1 MAGFVQSEDLMSDVE
16 PLPASLPPTP
26 SASLRPKGRDAAL
39 ESRRQ
44 NLTQSWPSS
53 PYSSFASCG
62 DVTARLYSSLQK
74 SREAEAQAHRSVDR
88 QTAGEHG
95 GRRPP
100 VPGDAAPL
108 DAPRETC
115 ARTRPSL
122 ASSNQGLSFAS
133 LAAAPGVWE
142 ERSSGTLPSS
152 APGSDAAASGFCRQP
167 QVRAGR
173 SGQLVAGGDLELL
186 AREMEQKLQVGVET
200 STAMVKNGTRCISD
214 METVRSHLQTILKGS
229 ADPPHRGSLAPVSLA
244 LQQQEEEEEGGDD
257 DSFESDST
265 ASLLNARPLQEE
277 SSPPLSVSGLEG
289 LFPRYSRLHADR
301 TGLPPQPLSSS
312 SGQILRDSVEKERTR
327 RRHCEKQIQNLHNK
341 TLELQQQ
348 LALAV
353 SADRKKDIMIEQLDK
368 TLAKVVE
375 GWKKHEAEKNDAV
388 KRLQEEKEAAERA
401 QAEQQKVLVQFEE
414 SLAQAVE
421 AMALE
426 QKQAE
431 QLQKEKLL
439 LGEQLA
445 GLQRQVE
452 EESQRGRALQAE
464 LEEAGRARLL
474 AERQGEAVRDTLG
487 EQRDAW
493 ARRERELEER
503 LAQQEA
509 DFSRQ
514 LQTEKER
521 RERESQRVQDSHQ
534 VLLSV
539 QAEVQ
544 RLETELETAQRDRDT
559 LRMEMSLAEA
569 RFETHRLKMESEL
582 KISLEQQVTERL
594 ASLHQEHAEQACV
607 LRDQHRKQIMELSAH
622 QQSELSNQLSQFR
635 AELQE
640 REERHRR
647 ITEEY
652 EMRLVKS
659 QEEISELQ
667 AGKRKAESQ
676 RTDLVKRLQSMM
688 QSHWNEAH
696 KVLMTQNSP
705 QTGRLKQMEDHGAD
719 QPLFLS
725 QPKSS
730 GRQELRDRGSDNC
743 DSGFP
748 SALSCTT
755 SELKGAP
762 QGSLGERQEGS
773 AGRTG
778 PQDQQPGWGSKEQRR
793 GREPPGEVGENR
805 SSYQNLRES
814 QSSQNAFPRAV
825 PLQAVIQLTSQRP
838 PSDSS
843 DPQPPPRGFSI
854 NQRSNAQQPPPPHQ
868 PPPPADAPS
877 FLPPPQADLSSFF
890 HSSFLSSQGF
900 SPLEP
905 QLDETALTALGF
917 HRDEVAE
924 HPLAEERGE
933 GSGQRGHSLGTSL
946 DSSSSK
952 HSELQ
957 HYIHMLLDRSPG
969 EPLESRP
976 LDSEEPPNSH
986 SASQYPQYTQ
996 HPQQGG
1002 SPVLRARS
1010 TGLWDRVRPA
1020 PTGQSAVQKIKIPAA
1035 APSQR
1040 STEQNQPPPS
1050 TAGRGAEEGVLSPK
1064 QIGELSR
1071 LLGQYQGH
1079 PGKGVPPVEELYTYL
1094 RGVEPNRQIE
1104 ARVGSAAERR
1114 NLDQKVNHT
1123 VKKELVPSQSAP
1135 SQRRTIASRPGS
1147 EKSQPKPG
1155 KKLGN
1160 QNQGSAKGSSWR

>member
-301 TGLPPQPLSSS
+301 TGLPPQPPSSS

-487 EQRDAW
+487 EQRDVW

-594 ASLHQEHAEQACV
+594 ASLHQEHAEQASV

-705 QTGRLKQMEDHGAD
+705 QTGRLKQMEGHVAD

-748 SALSCTT
+748 AALSCTT

-793 GREPPGEVGENR
+793 GREPPGEVGENK

-825 PLQAVIQLTSQRP
+825 PLQA
-838 PSDSS
+838 
-843 DPQPPPRGFSI
+843 
-854 NQRSNAQQPPPPHQ
+854 
-868 PPPPADAPS
+868 
-877 FLPPPQADLSSFF
+877 ADLSSFF

-946 DSSSSK
+946 GTSLDSSSSK

-986 SASQYPQYTQ
+986 SASQ

-1094 RGVEPNRQIE
+1094 RGVEPNR
-1104 ARVGSAAERR
+1104 
-1114 NLDQKVNHT
+1114 
-1123 VKKELVPSQSAP
+1123 
-1135 SQRRTIASRPGS
+1135 
-1147 EKSQPKPG
+1147 
-1155 KKLGN
+1155 
-1160 QNQGSAKGSSWR
+1160 

>member
-53 PYSSFASCG
+53 PYSSSASCVE
-62 DVTARLYSSLQK
+62 VTARLYSSLQK
-74 SREAEAQAHRSVDR
+74 CREAEAQADRS
-88 QTAGEHG
+88 
-95 GRRPP
+95 
-100 VPGDAAPL
+100 
-108 DAPRETC
+108 ETC

-122 ASSNQGLSFAS
+122 ASSNRASSFAS
-133 LAAAPGVWE
+133 LAAAPG
-142 ERSSGTLPSS
+142 
-152 APGSDAAASGFCRQP
+152 
-167 QVRAGR
+167 
-173 SGQLVAGGDLELL
+173 
-186 AREMEQKLQVGVET
+186 
-200 STAMVKNGTRCISD
+200 
-214 METVRSHLQTILKGS
+214 
-229 ADPPHRGSLAPVSLA
+229 GSLAPVSLA
-244 LQQQEEEEEGGDD
+244 LQQQEEEGGDD

-301 TGLPPQPLSSS
+301 TGLPSS

-368 TLAKVVE
+368 VGSADPTLAKVVE

-426 QKQAE
+426 QKQAGH
-431 QLQKEKLL
+431 LQKEKLL
-439 LGEQLA
+439 LGEELA

-452 EESQRGRALQAE
+452 EQRQRGRALQAE

-559 LRMEMSLAEA
+559 LSMEMSLAEGEELAGLQRQVEEQRQRGRALQAELEEAGRARLLAERQGEAVRDTLGEQRDAWARRERELEERLAQQEADFSRQLQTEKVGSSWGTRRGYYHKHQGRDGSSHCVAVSPDSRFYYELDSPRCVQERRERESQRVQDSHQVLLSVQAEVQRLETELETAQRDRDTLRMEMSLAEA

-594 ASLHQEHAEQACV
+594 APLHQEHAEQA
-607 LRDQHRKQIMELSAH
+607 
-622 QQSELSNQLSQFR
+622 
-635 AELQE
+635 
-640 REERHRR
+640 
-647 ITEEY
+647 
-652 EMRLVKS
+652 
-659 QEEISELQ
+659 
-667 AGKRKAESQ
+667 
-676 RTDLVKRLQSMM
+676 
-688 QSHWNEAH
+688 
-696 KVLMTQNSP
+696 
-705 QTGRLKQMEDHGAD
+705 
-719 QPLFLS
+719 
-725 QPKSS
+725 
-730 GRQELRDRGSDNC
+730 
-743 DSGFP
+743 
-748 SALSCTT
+748 SAL
-755 SELKGAP
+755 
-762 QGSLGERQEGS
+762 R
-773 AGRTG
+773 
-778 PQDQQPGWGSKEQRR
+778 EQH
-793 GREPPGEVGENR
+793 
-805 SSYQNLRES
+805 S
-814 QSSQNAFPRAV
+814 
-825 PLQAVIQLTSQRP
+825 T
-838 PSDSS
+838 
-843 DPQPPPRGFSI
+843 
-854 NQRSNAQQPPPPHQ
+854 
-868 PPPPADAPS
+868 PS
-877 FLPPPQADLSSFF
+877 FLPPPQSDLSSFF
-890 HSSFLSSQGF
+890 HSSFLSSQSF

-917 HRDEVAE
+917 HRDELAE

-946 DSSSSK
+946 DSSSSSSK

-969 EPLESRP
+969 DPLESRP

-996 HPQQGG
+996 HPRQGG

-1010 TGLWDRVRPA
+1010 TGLRDHVRPA
-1020 PTGQSAVQKIKIPAA
+1020 PTGQSAVLKICTVPEK
-1035 APSQR
+1035 PSQR

-1050 TAGRGAEEGVLSPK
+1050 TAERGVLTPK

-1079 PGKGVPPVEELYTYL
+1079 PGKGVPSMEELYTYL
-1094 RGVEPNRQIE
+1094 RGVEPNR
-1104 ARVGSAAERR
+1104 
-1114 NLDQKVNHT
+1114 
-1123 VKKELVPSQSAP
+1123 
-1135 SQRRTIASRPGS
+1135 
-1147 EKSQPKPG
+1147 
-1155 KKLGN
+1155 
-1160 QNQGSAKGSSWR
+1160 

>member
-62 DVTARLYSSLQK
+62 EVTARLYSSLQK

-88 QTAGEHG
+88 QTAGEHN
-95 GRRPP
+95 GRRRS

-108 DAPRETC
+108 DAPLETC
-115 ARTRPSL
+115 ARTRPSQV
-122 ASSNQGLSFAS
+122 SSNRAPSFAS
-133 LAAAPGVWE
+133 LAVAPGGWE

-152 APGSDAAASGFCRQP
+152 APGSDAAASGFCSQP
-167 QVRAGR
+167 QLRAGR
-173 SGQLVAGGDLELL
+173 SGQLIAGGDLELL
-186 AREMEQKLQVGVET
+186 AGEMEQKLQ
-200 STAMVKNGTRCISD
+200 NGTRCISD
-214 METVRSHLQTILKGS
+214 MESVRSHLQTILKGS
-229 ADPPHRGSLAPVSLA
+229 ADPPHRGSLAPVSL
-244 LQQQEEEEEGGDD
+244 QQQEEGGDD
-257 DSFESDST
+257 ASFESDST

-301 TGLPPQPLSSS
+301 TGLPSSSS

-426 QKQAE
+426 QKQAAH
-431 QLQKEKLL
+431 LQKEKLL
-439 LGEQLA
+439 LGEELA

-452 EESQRGRALQAE
+452 EHRQRGRALQEE

-521 RERESQRVQDSHQ
+521 QERESQRVQDSHQ

-582 KISLEQQVTERL
+582 KISLEQQVTDRL
-594 ASLHQEHAEQACV
+594 APLHQEHAEQASA
-607 LRDQHRKQIMELSAH
+607 LREQHRKQIMELSAH
-622 QQSELSNQLSQFR
+622 QQSELSNQLAQFR

-725 QPKSS
+725 KSS

-748 SALSCTT
+748 AALSCTA

-793 GREPPGEVGENR
+793 GREPPGEAGGERLPLENKF
-805 SSYQNLRES
+805 SYRALREPR
-814 QSSQNAFPRAV
+814 SSQNAFPRAV

-854 NQRSNAQQPPPPHQ
+854 NQRSGAQQPPPPHQ
-868 PPPPADAPS
+868 PPPPAGAPS

-905 QLDETALTALGF
+905 QLDETALTSLGF
-917 HRDEVAE
+917 HRDELAE

-946 DSSSSK
+946 DSSSSCSK

-1010 TGLWDRVRPA
+1010 TGLWDHVRPA
-1020 PTGQSAVQKIKIPAA
+1020 PTGQSAVQKMKMPAA

-1050 TAGRGAEEGVLSPK
+1050 TAVRGAEEGVLSPK

-1079 PGKGVPPVEELYTYL
+1079 PGKGVPSMEELYTYL
-1094 RGVEPNRQIE
+1094 RGVEPNRQKE
-1104 ARVGSAAERR
+1104 AHVGSAAERGNR
-1114 NLDQKVNHT
+1114 DQKVNHA